1 MLVPSLVP
9 WDVLNRGFHKLDEI
23 DALLYETKK
32 SGNKMLLDALL
43 YETKKSGNKMLPL
56 VWTELGTSDSKT
68 DALLSE
74 LA

>member
-1 MLVPSLVP
+1 MLVPSLGP

-32 SGNKMLLDALL
+32 SGNKML
-43 YETKKSGNKMLPL
+43 PL
-56 VWTELGTSDSKT
+56 VWTEPGTSDSKT